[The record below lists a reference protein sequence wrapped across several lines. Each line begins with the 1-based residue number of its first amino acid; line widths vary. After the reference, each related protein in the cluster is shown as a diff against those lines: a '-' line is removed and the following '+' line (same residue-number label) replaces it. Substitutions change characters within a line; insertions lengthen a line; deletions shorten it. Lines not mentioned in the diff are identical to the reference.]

1 MSIHSDSGV
10 MLMPEFHPRIEAS
23 PDYCCTQLS
32 QVELACCNVLG
43 TYKVRAALE
52 AVIGSKLQPLDDV
65 ENDLSHAMENF
76 DLAIDCLQNLRPY
89 MLQDVYAKAR
99 VVSVLASSLG
109 KDDLRLLTIS
119 LEVATELV
127 RFERQDPASP

>member
-1 MSIHSDSGV
+1 MV
-10 MLMPEFHPRIEAS
+10 TPKFHPPDEAS
-23 PDYCCTQLS
+23 LDYSCTQPS

-43 TYKVRAALE
+43 TFEVRAALE
-52 AVIGSKLQPLDDV
+52 AVIGSELQPPGDIEDALF
-65 ENDLSHAMENF
+65 HAMEDF
-76 DLAIDCLQNLRPY
+76 DLAIDHLQHLRPY

-109 KDDLRLLTIS
+109 KEDLRLLTIS

-127 RFERQDPASP
+127 RFERQDPASA